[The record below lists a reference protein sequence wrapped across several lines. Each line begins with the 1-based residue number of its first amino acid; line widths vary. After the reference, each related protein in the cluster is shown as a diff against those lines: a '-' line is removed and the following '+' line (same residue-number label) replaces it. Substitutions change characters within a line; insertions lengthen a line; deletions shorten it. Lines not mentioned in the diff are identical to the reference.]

1 MTVSLAWLLDG
12 IAAVPANDAQVAD
25 LSIDSRE
32 VRPGG
37 LFLALKGRHSH
48 GLEFAAEAQARG
60 ACAVLWEPAPGI
72 AAPVFSEPVFA
83 APVSG
88 LSRLVGRIA
97 DRFFQWPSSHL
108 RVVGITGTNGKT
120 TCAYLLAQAL
130 NRLGQTAGYIGTI
143 GWGRLGALEA
153 PTHTT
158 PDAVSVHRMLA
169 QLRAEGARTVAM
181 EVSSHALDQGR
192 VDGVRF
198 HAAAFTNLSRDHLD
212 YHPTMQAYGEAKA
225 RLFAVPDVK
234 HMIVNIGDGF
244 GRELAMK
251 LAGRAP
257 LTAVWIGGSSDAWL
271 AERSLRA
278 DRVALDLRGIS
289 MDVDGSFG
297 KFHLTTRLLGR
308 FNAENAL
315 VVLGCL
321 ASLGVSVQEAAS
333 GLAACTAPPGRMEVI
348 ESAAKDKPLAVIDYA
363 HTPDALAKALGALR
377 EHCRGKLWCV
387 FGCGGDRDP
396 GKRPMMGAIADE
408 LADQIIVTDDN
419 PRSENPA
426 EIIRAITGGITAHRA
441 RIVHDRGAAIAEA
454 LNAAGA
460 TDVVLIAGKGHED
473 YQIYGAS
480 RLSFSDRDAALKVL
494 GAAA

>member
-1 MTVSLAWLLDG
+1 MSTSLTWLLDG

-25 LSIDSRE
+25 LAIDSRE

-37 LFLALKGRHSH
+37 LFLALKGRQSH
-48 GLEFAAEAQARG
+48 GLQFAAEAEARG
-60 ACAVLWEPAPGI
+60 ACAVLWEPGPGIEAPG
-72 AAPVFSEPVFA
+72 FSEPLFA
-83 APVSG
+83 APIAG
-88 LSRLVGRIA
+88 LSELVGRIA

-120 TCAYLLAQAL
+120 TCAYLLAQSLA
-130 NRLGQTAGYIGTI
+130 RLGQSSAYIGTI

-169 QLRAEGARTVAM
+169 QLRSQGARTVAM

-198 HAAAFTNLSRDHLD
+198 HTAAFTNLTRDHLD

-225 RLFAVPDVK
+225 RLFAAPDLK
-234 HMIVNIGDGF
+234 HLIVNIGDGF
-244 GRELAMK
+244 GRDLAMK
-251 LAGRAP
+251 LAGRVP
-257 LTAVWIGGSSDAWL
+257 LTAVWVGGSSDAWL
-271 AERSLRA
+271 AELSLHA
-278 DRVALDLRGIS
+278 DRVVPDLRGIS
-289 MDVDGSFG
+289 MDIDGSFG
-297 KFHLTTRLLGR
+297 KLHLSTRLLGR
-308 FNAENAL
+308 FNAENVL

-321 ASLGVSVQEAAS
+321 VSLGIPVQEAAA
-333 GLAACTAPPGRMEVI
+333 GLAGCTAPPGRMEVI
-348 ESAAKDKPLAVIDYA
+348 ESTAQGKPKAVIDYA

-396 GKRPMMGAIADE
+396 GKRPMMGAMADQ

-426 EIIRAITGGITAHRA
+426 EITRGITGGIVAHPA
-441 RIVHDRGAAIAEA
+441 RVVHDRGTAIAEA
-454 LNAAGA
+454 LNAAGPA
-460 TDVVLIAGKGHED
+460 DVVLIAGKGHED

-480 RLSFSDRDAALKVL
+480 RLRFSDRDAASKIL
-494 GAAA
+494 GVAA

>member
-1 MTVSLAWLLDG
+1 MSTSLLWLLDG
-12 IAAVPANDAQVAD
+12 IAEVPANDAKVAD
-25 LSIDSRE
+25 LAIDSRE

-37 LFLALKGRHSH
+37 LFLALKGRRSH
-48 GLEFAAEAQARG
+48 GLEFAADAAARG
-60 ACAVLWEPAPGI
+60 ACAVLWEPGPGI
-72 AAPVFSEPVFA
+72 EAPSFSEPLFT
-83 APVSG
+83 APVAD

-108 RVVGITGTNGKT
+108 AVVGITGTNGKT
-120 TCAYLLAQAL
+120 TCAYLVAQCL
-130 NRLGQTAGYIGTI
+130 TRLGQMSAYIGTI
-143 GWGRLGALEA
+143 GWGRLDALEA

-169 QLRAEGARTVAM
+169 QLRTQGASTVAM

-198 HAAAFTNLSRDHLD
+198 HTAAFTNLSRDHLD

-225 RLFAVPDVK
+225 LLFAAPDLK
-234 HMIVNIGDGF
+234 HMIVNIDDAF

-257 LTAVWIGGSSDAWL
+257 LTTVMVGGSSDAWL
-271 AERSLRA
+271 AEQFVRA
-278 DRVALDLRGIS
+278 DRVVLDLSGIS
-289 MDVDGSFG
+289 MDIDGSFG
-297 KFHLTTRLLGR
+297 KLHLSTKLLGR

-321 ASLGVSVQEAAS
+321 LSLGVPLQEAAPA
-333 GLAACTAPPGRMEVI
+333 LAQCNAPPGRMEVI
-348 ESAAKDKPLAVIDYA
+348 QANATGKPTTVIDYA
-363 HTPDALAKALGALR
+363 HTPDALAKALAALR
-377 EHCRGKLWCV
+377 EHCPGKLWCV

-396 GKRPMMGAIADE
+396 GKRPMMGAVADE

-419 PRSENPA
+419 PRSENPG
-426 EIIRAITGGITAHRA
+426 EIVRAITVGITAHRA

-454 LNAAGA
+454 LNAAGGS
-460 TDVVLIAGKGHED
+460 DVVLIAGKGHED

-480 RLSFSDRDAALKVL
+480 RRSFSDRDEALKIL

>member
-1 MTVSLAWLLDG
+1 MWLLDG
-12 IAAVPANDAQVAD
+12 IAAVPANEAQVAD
-25 LSIDSRE
+25 LAIDSRE

-37 LFLALKGRHSH
+37 LFLALRGRRAH
-48 GLEFAAEAQARG
+48 GLEFAAEAAARG
-60 ACAVLWEPAPGI
+60 ACAVLWEPGPGI
-72 AAPVFSEPVFA
+72 AAPTFSEPLFT
-83 APVSG
+83 APVAG

-97 DRFFQWPSSHL
+97 DRFFQWPSSHV

-120 TCAYLLAQAL
+120 TCAYLLAQSL
-130 NRLGQTAGYIGTI
+130 NRLGHTSAYIGTI
-143 GWGRLGALEA
+143 GWGRPGALEA

-158 PDAVSVHRMLA
+158 PDAVSVHRMLSH
-169 QLRAEGARTVAM
+169 LRTQGARTVAL

-198 HAAAFTNLSRDHLD
+198 HTAAFTNLTRDHLD

-225 RLFAVPDVK
+225 RLFAVPELK
-234 HMIVNIGDGF
+234 HMVVNIGDGF
-244 GRELAMK
+244 GRDLAMK
-251 LAGRAP
+251 LAGRGP

-271 AERSLRA
+271 AEQSLRA
-278 DRVALDLRGIS
+278 DRVALELRGVS
-289 MDVDGSFG
+289 MDIDGSFG
-297 KFHLTTRLLGR
+297 KLHLSTRLLGR

-321 ASLGVSVQEAAS
+321 LSLGVPAKDAAA
-333 GLAACTAPPGRMEVI
+333 GLAACSAPPGRMEVI
-348 ESAAKDKPLAVIDYA
+348 ESAARGKPLAVIDYA

-387 FGCGGDRDP
+387 FGCGGDRDA
-396 GKRPMMGAIADE
+396 GKRPMMGEVADQ

-419 PRSENPA
+419 PRSEDPA
-426 EIIRAITGGITAHRA
+426 AIIRAILSGITAHRA

-460 TDVVLIAGKGHED
+460 ADVVLIAGKGHED
-473 YQIYGAS
+473 YQIYGES
-480 RLSFSDRDAALKVL
+480 RLKFSDRDAALKIL